1 MSVQLEKDELEA
13 VLREMLAPL
22 SRLAFA
28 QRRARSK
35 SASLHKAS
43 DVLAKTT
50 AARKSDPPIA
60 ISLSIT
66 YLGAGRLHNTRSL
79 LAALDTSGLNEKNT
93 QLHFIALSQLSMAS
107 LAGWAQWALPT
118 LGAAHDAREALERKM
133 SGRELRAL
141 EHELRR
147 LEHELRGL
155 KYSMPDDARVAT
167 DDAHTALADA
177 CAALYKVHMALA
189 NAREMPERDKALA
202 SVRWALEKSLS
213 ASQPALPDVLLR
225 LAAASLAEDQL
236 GNARW
241 ALEKALE
248 TARAQCVGLPALPS
262 VLLRLAAASLAE
274 RQLDD
279 AHWALEK
286 ALETARAQ
294 CVGLPAL
301 PLLLSALSYACQ
313 DYKPCWAAWAAE
325 SAVQEAERLG
335 SPYLFLSLLA
345 QCAARFLQGQDAGRV
360 LQRAKYTAWSLLNAS
375 RLAEHLGTL
384 DRISQQQL
392 SSEEAVK
399 ALRSAERDMLRDAL
413 DTHAGE
419 LCFFTQACLYRLLGQ
434 TARSPRQVIYLS
446 KAFLDVCS
454 ANIPGDMIYPFVLG
468 TVIRQ
473 LESCALYSPA
483 WHACLGL
490 AYLARSEMMGNNS
503 RDAQVAAYCLQKAA
517 VLKAPEVSLAWGK
530 ARLLLGGKDEARRA
544 FAQALSSALPGS
556 LVHEQSLI
564 ELGAL
569 DTGDDLTN
577 VDDTIQRLSSGNQ
590 ATAERQCLL
599 GRAYLA
605 RHQAGG
611 EADDLNKAITTLE
624 RAERITGDSSPERAP
639 ILASLGRAYLA
650 AYKRSGQGE
659 QLDLAINYLEQ
670 SPLREDVP
678 DVLNDLGE
686 ALLCLFERNGRPE
699 VLAGA
704 MAYLQRALA
713 LAPPGLPLRAAVLN
727 NLGRAYLARHER
739 LGYKADLESADY
751 AFFEAL
757 QTEEA
762 YEAALMTEEV
772 YEAALTA
779 REIPRT
785 EETALPRSIYSI
797 VYRLTRA
804 QLLLRRFQRMGQE
817 TDLDSAIRYLEEAL
831 ALAQS
836 KPVKDVP
843 RSSQVGWNWSSLKQL
858 QPNEVVPA
866 IQNNLGEAYLARH
879 QARGDS
885 DDLEAAR
892 KQLEAAKAAICP
904 DKIKREIEAL
914 SQNIEALS
922 SSFSEDSLQFSEQP
936 PALLP
941 AILNNLGKAYLRTQ
955 NLDSALAHLYV
966 ARALCPSTFHPE
978 RADILNH
985 LGLTWQALGDSKR
998 AIEAWQEGQDALRYI
1013 ISIEPE
1019 VQILAGLNAQITRR
1033 LVSAHLQQNDAA
1045 AALSALERG
1054 RTIRLRAEQVR
1065 AGYVLNKGQDDQL
1078 ARDYRELAEIA
1089 AERRLLFYDY
1099 VSNRRRLDQQ
1109 TAELVKKYEEIS
1121 KKIITAES
1129 AHPDASLSADQIKA
1143 HVEEHQITLIVLC
1156 PLDETD
1162 GDPSATLALIVT
1174 PKQGLS
1180 CHKLPLT
1187 RQQLHKLIFDK
1198 DGTSPGWLPAYQASF
1213 AGDEQIW
1220 QDTID
1225 RVLGALGESL
1235 LAPLHD
1241 VLVRELNV
1249 AEGSAV
1255 VIVPCEHL
1263 SLLPLHAAP
1272 VKDDGPCF
1280 GDVFVVSYAP
1290 SATML
1295 FARAGKQQADA
1306 QTDSQFVAVVNPDG
1320 SLICAEGEVE
1330 KIPTNLAGKRVVAY
1344 GADARLKWLLD
1355 HATQADYLHL
1365 STHGDFAS
1373 GWPERS
1379 ALLLAHPEGYT
1390 EPLRQAGLK
1399 GAHLSRAELQDGC
1412 EALTL
1417 NDLWAYRLKV
1427 KPGCLVVLS
1436 ACETGQIEPGDMIDE
1451 ALGFPTAL
1459 LAAGARGVV
1468 ASLWAVDDF
1477 STSLLMQ
1484 KMYEEVASGKP
1495 PAAAMQVASKYLRNL
1510 DQDQI
1515 HKEVEGQI
1523 QKLEEDYKSG
1533 RWKELGLS
1541 DQARM
1546 FYRITTLKIIFQR
1559 TQNCNLTFSKSYYWA
1574 PFLYYHLL

>member
-22 SRLAFA
+22 SQLAFA

-43 DVLAKTT
+43 DV
-50 AARKSDPPIA
+50 AARKSDPLIA

-66 YLGAGRLHNTRSL
+66 YLGAGRLHNARSV
-79 LAALDTSGLNEKNT
+79 LAALDTSGLNEKNE

-141 EHELRR
+141 EHKLRR

-167 DDAHTALADA
+167 DDAHTTLAKA
-177 CAALYKVHMALA
+177 CAALYKVHIALA

-335 SPYLFLSLLA
+335 SPFLFLSLLA

-360 LQRAKYTAWSLLNAS
+360 LQRAKHTAWSLLNAS

-399 ALRSAERDMLRDAL
+399 VLRSAERDMLRDAL

-446 KAFLDVCS
+446 KAFLDVCP

-503 RDAQVAAYCLQKAA
+503 RDALVAAYCLQKAA

-577 VDDTIQRLSSGNQ
+577 VDDIIQRLSSGNQ

-611 EADDLNKAITTLE
+611 EADDLNKAITTLK

-699 VLAGA
+699 VLARA

-713 LAPPGLPLRAAVLN
+713 LAPSGSPLRAAVLN

-739 LGYKADLESADY
+739 LGYKADLESANY
-751 AFFEAL
+751 AFCEAL

-779 REIPRT
+779 REIPRI

-831 ALAQS
+831 ALARS
-836 KPVKDVP
+836 GRVKDVP
-843 RSSQVGWNWSSLKQL
+843 RSSQVGRNWFSLKQL

-879 QARGDS
+879 QATGDS
-885 DDLEAAR
+885 ADLKAALE
-892 KQLEAAKAAICP
+892 QLAAANDAICP
-904 DKIKREIEAL
+904 DKIKRK
-914 SQNIEALS
+914 IEALS

-955 NLDSALAHLYV
+955 NLDSARAHLYV

-985 LGLTWQALGDSKR
+985 LGLTWQALGDRER
-998 AIEAWQEGQDALRYI
+998 AIKAWQEGQDALRYI

-1054 RTIRLRAEQVR
+1054 RAIRLRAELVR
-1065 AGYVLNKGQDDQL
+1065 ARYVLNEVQDDQL
-1078 ARDYRELAEIA
+1078 ARDYRKLAEIA

-1099 VSNRRRLDQQ
+1099 VSNRQRLDQQ
-1109 TAELVKKYEEIS
+1109 MAELVKEYEEIS

-1174 PKQGLS
+1174 PKKGLS

-1220 QDTID
+1220 QQTID
-1225 RVLGALGESL
+1225 HVLRELGSSL
-1235 LAPLHD
+1235 LTPLCQD
-1241 VLVRELNV
+1241 LVKKV
-1249 AEGSAV
+1249 AEGSPV

-1272 VKDDGPCF
+1272 IDDKGRVF
-1280 GDVFVVSYAP
+1280 GDAFVVSYAP

-1320 SLICAEGEVE
+1320 SLIFAEGEVE
-1330 KIPTNLAGKRVVAY
+1330 KIPTNLAGEHTVAY
-1344 GADARLKWLLD
+1344 GADARLEWLLD
-1355 HATQADYLHL
+1355 KATQADYLHL

-1373 GWPERS
+1373 RWPERS

-1436 ACETGQIEPGDMIDE
+1436 ACETGQIEPGDVIDE
-1451 ALGFPTAL
+1451 ALGFPAAL

-1510 DQDQI
+1510 DPDRI

-1523 QKLEEDYKSG
+1523 QKLEKDYKSG

-1559 TQNCNLTFSKSYYWA
+1559 TQNRNLTFSKLYYWA